1 MKLLILLVV
10 VVGIVAVA
18 QLARVYELTAKLRK
32 TKEEEISYA
41 DNRLNAALWIVF
53 MVLFYAGVI
62 YLFVAYGDY
71 LPTSASAHGESVDTL
86 MGFNMII
93 IVAVFFVVN
102 TLLFYFASKYY
113 YRKDRK
119 AKFFPHD
126 NRLELIWTV
135 IPSIVLAVIIIYGLR
150 TWNDMTGVAADDALR
165 VEIYS
170 KQFDWTAR
178 YAGNDGEFGVSS
190 YNLITPT
197 NPLGIVTKD
206 GMAESLA
213 EINESRAKLQ
223 QELAYERGLLLDEKA
238 SIEKQLQAG
247 AHHDHDHGD
256 HGDHADH
263 DHGMSPELKANLEK
277 RLAEIESMLA
287 SDKVVILTDA
297 AIKTRREKL
306 KRLDRHV
313 QRIMELEDFNFD
325 TVVAAWE
332 AGKDDKVIKGEFHLP
347 VGKEVEFIFRS
358 RDVIHS
364 AYMPHFRAQ
373 MNCVPGVPTRF
384 KMTPTITT
392 DSMRLITGDEDFDFV
407 LLCNKVCG
415 AAHFNMQMKIVV
427 ETEEQ
432 YKAWLEQL
440 DTFYVQKPEEGSEGE
455 APVEETPAEATDV
468 ATEGQAITAALK
480 QQ

>member
-10 VVGIVAVA
+10 VVGIIAVA

-41 DNRLNAALWIVF
+41 DNRLNAALWLVF

-62 YLFVAYGDY
+62 YLFVVYGDY
-71 LPTSASAHGESVDTL
+71 GPPAASAHGASVDTL
-86 MGFNMII
+86 MNFNLII
-93 IVAVFFVVN
+93 IVAVFFLVN
-102 TLLFYFASKYY
+102 TLLFWFAAKYY

-119 AKFFPHD
+119 AMFFPHD

-135 IPSIVLAVIIIYGLR
+135 IPSIVLAVIIIYGLK
-150 TWNDMTGVAADDALR
+150 TWNDMTGDAAPDALR
-165 VEIYS
+165 VEIYA

-178 YAGNDGEFGVSS
+178 YAGDDGEFGVSN

-197 NPLGIVTKD
+197 NPLGIITED
-206 GMAESLA
+206 GIQESLD
-213 EINESRAKLQ
+213 EINGQRDRIAA
-223 QELAYERGLLLDEKA
+223 ELAFERGLLITERTDIDKKLNSKGELDE
-238 SIEKQLQAG
+238 SLRV
-247 AHHDHDHGD
+247 
-256 HGDHADH
+256 
-263 DHGMSPELKANLEK
+263 LLEK
-277 RLAEIESMLA
+277 RLSEIETML
-287 SDKVVILTDA
+287 SSGNVTVLTDA
-297 AIKTRREKL
+297 VVKSRRDRL

-313 QRIMELEDFNFD
+313 QRIMEINNFTFD
-325 TVVAAWE
+325 SNVAAWE
-332 AGKDDKVIKGEFHLP
+332 AGKDDKIVKGEFHLP
-347 VGKEVEFIFRS
+347 IGREVEFIFRS

-392 DSMRLITGDEDFDFV
+392 DSMRLITGNEDFDYI

-415 AAHFNMQMKIVV
+415 AAHFNMQMKVIV
-427 ETEEQ
+427 ETEAQ

-440 DTFYVQKPEEGSEGE
+440 DTYYVQNSDSDTEDAPAAPADDTSIAE
-455 APVEETPAEATDV
+455 PVETETV
-468 ATEGQAITAALK
+468 TASRR
-480 QQ
+480 

>member
-10 VVGIVAVA
+10 VVGIIAVA

-41 DNRLNAALWIVF
+41 DNRLNAALWILF

-62 YLFVAYGDY
+62 YLFIVYGDY
-71 LPTSASAHGESVDTL
+71 APPSASAHGAEVDTL
-86 MGFNMII
+86 MSFNLII
-93 IVAVFFVVN
+93 ITAVFFLVN
-102 TLLFYFASKYY
+102 TLLFWFAAKYY

-126 NRLELIWTV
+126 NRLELVWTV

-150 TWNDMTGVAADDALR
+150 TWNSMTDQAADDALR

-178 YAGNDGEFGVSS
+178 YAGTDGEFGLSN
-190 YNLITPT
+190 YNLITSS

-206 GMAESLA
+206 GIQESLN
-213 EINESRAKLQ
+213 EINEQREKLRT
-223 QELAYERGLLLDEKA
+223 ELAYERGHLINERQGIERQIKNDGETMSEQLRQRLDARVSE
-238 SIEKQLQAG
+238 IDE
-247 AHHDHDHGD
+247 
-256 HGDHADH
+256 
-263 DHGMSPELKANLEK
+263 MLK
-277 RLAEIESMLA
+277 
-287 SDKVVILTDA
+287 SDKVTILTDA
-297 AIKTRREKL
+297 AYKSRQQRL

-313 QRIMELEDFNFD
+313 QRIMEIDNF
-325 TVVAAWE
+325 TFENGVAGWE
-332 AGKDDKVIKGEFHLP
+332 AGKDDKIIKGEFHLP
-347 VGKEVEFIFRS
+347 VGREVEFVFRS

-392 DSMRLITGDEDFDFV
+392 DSMRLITGNEEFDYV

-415 AAHFNMQMKIVV
+415 AAHFNMAMKVVV
-427 ETEEQ
+427 ETEAQ
-432 YKAWLEQL
+432 YNAWLEQL
-440 DTFYVQKPEEGSEGE
+440 DTFYVQETGGDSED
-455 APVEETPAEATDV
+455 VPAEDAEEAAEVESGT
-468 ATEGQAITAALK
+468 ATAALNN
-480 QQ
+480 